1 MSFKLSDVVRFKN
14 EKIFEGAV
22 SLDWLIKNP
31 ELAKKAAVSFVFHGP
46 DYHGVLKD
54 SISSSDGHNLQDTV
68 SFTHSI
74 VKNCS
79 GLSDT
84 PFNLAIAGYGTGKS
98 HLAITLAELF
108 GNFGS
113 DSYDSILSSL
123 IQADEILGR
132 EIENYLKNM
141 MKPALVLSLN
151 GMENYDLT
159 AEISRQVMS
168 QVKKLNADPT
178 SLENLRPRFKEA
190 IKRVELMSL
199 DKGHLEEILER
210 TQLSNYDA
218 VIEALQNQNEKIYEI
233 LAELFANNGLK
244 ISIHGGESLKD
255 IFDVAAQNYCGDG
268 SDKPFSSILVLF
280 DEFGRYAEFA
290 TLSRQIAG
298 SGVLQQLFEGIQSN
312 AEKITFVGFIQFELT
327 AYIQRIAPE
336 FKNDIT
342 RVITRYQNSAKSYLS
357 TNLETLIANLIE
369 KKTKDIDIW
378 FDNDESI
385 NKSKQLMYLL
395 NDWFPLSAKQ
405 KLWSNPEKFHCVIRK
420 GCWPF
425 SPFSIW
431 VLYYLSAAGK
441 HLQERSAISLLSQT
455 MEKFSEIK
463 LDSKGIPVELNP
475 VDLWSQNLLDEF
487 INSEQSSQQGTIA
500 HSYSTVIN
508 KHENKL
514 KKEHIKILQSIV
526 LASKI
531 GLSVSDKEKN
541 IEAFS
546 YLSGLDNKIVK
557 QVLLDLH
564 EEYNIIE
571 WDNNFKVY
579 DILGDAVP
587 RTQFI
592 SFLRQRVSSSF
603 DQRDKSEL
611 FMANITKWCPD
622 LIQEISCDFAESNN
636 ITTKEWGFKALTANT
651 SKIDIMLKLEAYNW
665 INSLGVEDKRGSII
679 YCYVSSDEDIEKIK
693 IEKARLIRSY
703 AKEIGQKNLPVLIV
717 LINDINDEVGKIM
730 AELSILSNS
739 ITPDEKTKFGNLI
752 GAHEEKNKT
761 KLKDLIEAAIK
772 SREYVT
778 GFKEELNSRRIGPL
792 CTEIFANIYPK
803 VLSFK
808 FDGFA
813 TLRGRAS
820 KTCNEL
826 TMELLAGKVT
836 YDYCLAKT
844 TTEKNRIIPL
854 LKNDWDC
861 FNKNN
866 GKIIIPKNKTA
877 GTIVQNWKN
886 KLDSDEE
893 PFIISD
899 ELISICRP
907 PYGANIASAGV
918 LLGVFLCSRT
928 DKIRIVKENGN
939 QLDISQWV
947 QNENGLFSNRCL
959 DINKLG
965 KAEIINIGET
975 SSEWEELLEEWGEA
989 KKHQEKINFYNRA
1002 FSLEKNISIPSLLVI
1017 QYNFLKQDVDKSIK
1031 IIEQNNAKRNLAWDE
1046 IEKALKRNQIDSV
1059 CWQVG
1064 ILKEQLNSMISD
1076 GMWLD
1081 MEIKDVET
1089 DVGKGRQ
1096 IIIENFNKW
1105 LPEQILLSDEPEEV
1119 AKFNSHLGKKLYKK
1133 LILLELDDLALKLKE
1148 HVEVQLK
1155 HSKDNAEARR
1165 LIDSVNSFITENSRI
1180 SNISKIN
1187 DLRKINEAA
1196 KNFNKQLQFAS
1207 KKVKL
1212 EKLDNIRS
1220 DLSGFI
1226 KKINQREAELA
1237 EKANNLWNSEINN
1250 IEDIDNLINLVNEC
1264 ILIYEGVDSDLE
1276 DFYLMKKAL
1285 SIFKNAYNQLN
1296 NFDLSWDKYND
1307 LISKIKNNIENEYG
1321 DNEPPPWDFEETI
1334 NLISNSIS
1342 AKRELIA
1349 KEWLVDYLTIED
1361 KISKMSVEEANFILN
1376 KLSIPSPLLT
1386 HEELKIVKKI
1396 KNKAEKR
1403 CDDLLLDWLVKRFKE
1418 LPDKLKP
1425 VFFEMVGIK

>member
-31 ELAKKAAVSFVFHGP
+31 ELANKAAVSFVFHGP

-54 SISSSDGHNLQDTV
+54 SVGFSDGHSLQDTV

-108 GNFGS
+108 VNFGS
-113 DSYDSILSSL
+113 DSYKSILASL
-123 IQADEILGR
+123 IQADEFLGK

-159 AEISRQVMS
+159 AEISRQVMN
-168 QVKKLNADPT
+168 QVKKSNADPT
-178 SLENLRPRFKEA
+178 PLETLRPRFKEA
-190 IKRVELMSL
+190 VKRVELMSL
-199 DKGHLEEILER
+199 DKEHLDEILER

-233 LAELFANNGLK
+233 LAELFDNSGLK

-255 IFDVAAQNYCGDG
+255 IFDVTAQNYCGED
-268 SDKPFSSILVLF
+268 SDKPFSSILILF

-312 AEKITFVGFIQFELT
+312 AEKTTFVGFIQFELT

-405 KLWSNPEKFHCVIRK
+405 SLWSNDEKFHGVIRK

-455 MEKFSEIK
+455 IEKFSEIE
-463 LDSKGIPVELNP
+463 LDSKGISVELNP

-508 KHENKL
+508 KHANKL
-514 KKEHIKILQSIV
+514 KIEHTKILQSIV
-526 LASKI
+526 LASKV

-546 YLSGLDNKIVK
+546 YLSGLDIKIVK

-587 RTQFI
+587 KTQFI

-611 FMANITKWCPD
+611 FITNITKWCPD
-622 LIQEISCDFAESNN
+622 LIQEITCDFAESNN

-651 SKIDIMLKLEAYNW
+651 SNIDIKLKLEADNW

-679 YCYVSSDEDIEKIK
+679 YYYVSSDEDLEKIK
-693 IEKARLIRSY
+693 IEKTRLIRSN
-703 AKEIGQKNLPVLIV
+703 AKEMGQKNLPVLIV
-717 LINDINDEVGKIM
+717 LLNDNNDEIGKIM
-730 AELSILSNS
+730 AELSVLSNS
-739 ITPDEKTKFGNLI
+739 ITPDEKVKFGHLI
-752 GAHEEKNKT
+752 GAHEEKNKN

-792 CTEIFANIYPK
+792 CTEIFTNIYPK
-803 VLSFK
+803 ALSFK

-813 TLRGRAS
+813 TLRGGAA
-820 KTCNEL
+820 KTCHEL

-836 YDYCLAKT
+836 FDYCSAKST
-844 TTEKNRIIPL
+844 TDKNRILPF
-854 LKNDWDC
+854 LKNYWDC
-861 FNKNN
+861 FSKSN

-886 KLDSDEE
+886 KLESDEE
-893 PFIISD
+893 PFIVSD

-907 PYGANIASAGV
+907 PYGANIVSAGV
-918 LLGVFLCSRT
+918 LLGVFLCNRT
-928 DKIRIVKENGN
+928 DKIRIIKENGS
-939 QLDISQWV
+939 QVDIYQWI
-947 QNENGLFSNRCL
+947 QNENDLFSNKCL
-959 DINKLG
+959 DMNKLG
-965 KAEIINIGET
+965 KTEIIKIGET

-989 KKHQEKINFYNRA
+989 EKHQEKIDFYNRA
-1002 FSLEKNISIPSLLVI
+1002 FLLEKNISTPSILVY
-1017 QYNFLKQDVDKSIK
+1017 QYKSLKEDAKKSKEIIEKINNEINYAWVEIEKSIK
-1031 IIEQNNAKRNLAWDE
+1031 I
-1046 IEKALKRNQIDSV
+1046 NQIDNA

-1064 ILKEQLNSMISD
+1064 MLKEQLNSMISD

-1081 MEIKDVET
+1081 TEIKNVEI

-1096 IIIENFNKW
+1096 IIIENFNRW
-1105 LPEQILLSDEPEEV
+1105 ISSQILLSDEPEDV
-1119 AKFNSHLGKKLYKK
+1119 SRFNNHLGRKLYGRLK
-1133 LILLELDDLALKLKE
+1133 LLELDDLALKLRE

-1155 HSKDNAEARR
+1155 HSRDNAEARR
-1165 LIDSVNSFITENSRI
+1165 LIDSVNSFMIENSKI
-1180 SNISKIN
+1180 SNIAKIN
-1187 DLRKINEAA
+1187 DLKTISGAA
-1196 KNFNKQLQFAS
+1196 KEFNKNLQSIS

-1226 KKINQREAELA
+1226 KKINQRETELA
-1237 EKANNLWNSEINN
+1237 EKANNLWDSQINN
-1250 IEDIDNLINLVNEC
+1250 IDDIDNLVNLVNEC
-1264 ILIYEGVDSDLE
+1264 ITIYEGVDSDLE
-1276 DFYLMKKAL
+1276 DFYLMNKAL
-1285 SIFKNAYNQLN
+1285 GLLKKSYNQLN
-1296 NFDLSWDKYND
+1296 NFDLKWDKYTD
-1307 LISKIKNNIENEYG
+1307 LISEIKNNIEIEYG
-1321 DNEPPPWDFEETI
+1321 DNELPPWDFEKTI
-1334 NLISNSIS
+1334 DIISNVIS
-1342 AKRELIA
+1342 EKRKIKA
-1349 KEWLVDYLTIED
+1349 KEWLVDYLD
-1361 KISKMSVEEANFILN
+1361 KEEEISKMSVEESNRVL
-1376 KLSIPSPLLT
+1376 KELSVPSPLLSKD
-1386 HEELKIVKKI
+1386 ELKVVDQIS
-1396 KNKAEKR
+1396 NKAEQR
-1403 CDDLLLDWLVKRFKE
+1403 CNALELEWLVQRFKE
-1418 LPDKLKP
+1418 LPEKLKF
-1425 VFFEMVGIK
+1425 VFFERIGIK